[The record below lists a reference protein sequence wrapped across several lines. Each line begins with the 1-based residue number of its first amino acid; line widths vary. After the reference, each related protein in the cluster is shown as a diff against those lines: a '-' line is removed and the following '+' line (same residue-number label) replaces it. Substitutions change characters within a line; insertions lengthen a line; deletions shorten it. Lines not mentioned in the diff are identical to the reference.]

1 MRAEIAESV
10 YVPLWNSLSAGCR
23 RQAHGLTRVEET
35 LARDSVAIATAT
47 VKAGTAP

>member
-1 MRAEIAESV
+1 MHT
-10 YVPLWNSLSAGCR
+10 LWNGLCAGRR
-23 RQAHGLTRVEET
+23 RQAYGLARVQET